1 MLHQA
6 PNDPVL
12 VRQEQHAKEHY
23 TKILSSSLAL
33 IRQQCKLDWLKFGDD
48 STRFFYAQAK
58 CRKLATYV
66 YSLQSTTGT
75 TLEGFDQVGREMLQY
90 YKQLLGQES
99 MVAPSQIETSLANQG
114 PRLTPEQQVA
124 LCRPFTPADIKE
136 ALFSIPN
143 HKSPGPDGYSSGFF
157 KHTWQH
163 TGALLCDLV
172 DGFFRTGSLPHQVS
186 ATKLVLLPKKD
197 YPQTATD
204 FRPISC
210 CNVLYKIIAKLL
222 SWRMKEV
229 LPSIIDPCQG
239 AFVPGRE
246 LLYNVLICQD
256 LARGYQRRHIT
267 PRCMLKV
274 DLRKA
279 FDSVH
284 WTFLQQWLWA
294 LKFPQVYISWIMTCI
309 TTVSFQI
316 HLNGR
321 THTPFQ
327 GKRGLKQG
335 DPLSPLLF
343 VITMEYFSRLLKTEC
358 AHKDFKYHPSCTRL
372 QLSHLM
378 FADDLLLFSKADVAS
393 LTHIK
398 NALSKFAATAGL
410 EANLQK
416 SQLILG
422 GCPPELQEAC
432 RQTIQF
438 EDSHFPIRYLGVPIT
453 SGRLTKIE
461 CSNLVDKIMARI
473 RVWATRNLS
482 FAGRAALINGVI
494 FGLFNYWASILL
506 LPQAVLSKI
515 TVACRNYLWGGFDTY
530 TRVPHISWSNSCHSK
545 QYGGLGIKDFE
556 AWNKAIIA
564 KLVWAVAQ
572 KKEVLWV
579 KWVHGRYIK
588 QADWGTFTPAPDS
601 SWTWK
606 KICSIK
612 ELFRKGCTPH
622 SSWDFLGQP
631 KYTVKSGYSWLKGG
645 EKVPWANLVWSRVS
659 LPRHAFVTWVAIQH
673 RLPTKDQLS
682 RFVQQ
687 LDKQCNLCRNAEE
700 DAPHL
705 FQHCTYAREVW
716 SAISHWWPHQNLAT
730 LPMSPRLRSKSPF
743 QRISYAIYAPAIYH
757 IWHAR
762 NQSIFKQHHISS
774 DHTARQIREQIQQ
787 RVLFLNTISPA
798 YRQCLDIVLA

>member
-1 MLHQA
+1 MSIAAWNIRGLNWPNKQEEVKIFLNTHSIGLIGLLETKVKLSKVDMIANNIFPGWRWISNFDMHHGGRVWVAWKPSLYDVRLLSKAEQYVHCEVNSLSVNRTFHMTFVYGHNLDQHRASLWEDLANIADNMSYAWCCLGDFNALLNANDRVGGNPVEDTDIQELQTFMQRCEVFEPPSSGPYYSWTNKTIRSRLDRVFINHWWHDCFDYTLAKYLPQGLSDHTPVLLHFPATVKPRTSFQFCDMWTSQPEFDRLVLEALPRQPSAYGIIHVLNQLRPKLRALNRQKFGDLKDQQFTAREKLLAIQTMLHQA

-204 FRPISC
+204 FCPISC

-284 WTFLQQWLWA
+284 WTFLQQ
-294 LKFPQVYISWIMTCI
+294 
-309 TTVSFQI
+309 
-316 HLNGR
+316 
-321 THTPFQ
+321 
-327 GKRGLKQG
+327 
-335 DPLSPLLF
+335 
-343 VITMEYFSRLLKTEC
+343 
-358 AHKDFKYHPSCTRL
+358 
-372 QLSHLM
+372 
-378 FADDLLLFSKADVAS
+378 
-393 LTHIK
+393 
-398 NALSKFAATAGL
+398 
-410 EANLQK
+410 
-416 SQLILG
+416 
-422 GCPPELQEAC
+422 
-432 RQTIQF
+432 
-438 EDSHFPIRYLGVPIT
+438 
-453 SGRLTKIE
+453 
-461 CSNLVDKIMARI
+461 
-473 RVWATRNLS
+473 
-482 FAGRAALINGVI
+482 
-494 FGLFNYWASILL
+494 
-506 LPQAVLSKI
+506 
-515 TVACRNYLWGGFDTY
+515 
-530 TRVPHISWSNSCHSK
+530 
-545 QYGGLGIKDFE
+545 
-556 AWNKAIIA
+556 
-564 KLVWAVAQ
+564 
-572 KKEVLWV
+572 
-579 KWVHGRYIK
+579 
-588 QADWGTFTPAPDS
+588 
-601 SWTWK
+601 
-606 KICSIK
+606 
-612 ELFRKGCTPH
+612 
-622 SSWDFLGQP
+622 
-631 KYTVKSGYSWLKGG
+631 
-645 EKVPWANLVWSRVS
+645 
-659 LPRHAFVTWVAIQH
+659 
-673 RLPTKDQLS
+673 
-682 RFVQQ
+682 
-687 LDKQCNLCRNAEE
+687 
-700 DAPHL
+700 
-705 FQHCTYAREVW
+705 
-716 SAISHWWPHQNLAT
+716 
-730 LPMSPRLRSKSPF
+730 
-743 QRISYAIYAPAIYH
+743 
-757 IWHAR
+757 
-762 NQSIFKQHHISS
+762 
-774 DHTARQIREQIQQ
+774 
-787 RVLFLNTISPA
+787 
-798 YRQCLDIVLA
+798 